1 MKLTCLGKIQL
12 EQMKVL
18 LEQVRTFGGVY
29 SRNNLPTIKDQAHI
43 INLDE
48 FKSIG
53 THWIVLHVNH
63 NNVIY
68 IDSMTLNIF
77 QKKLENSWKTKIL

>member
-12 EQMKVL
+12 EQMKAL

-29 SRNNLPTIKDQAHI
+29 SRNNLPKIKDQAYI

-48 FKSIG
+48 FKSTGI
-53 THWIVLHVNH
+53 HWIVLHVNH
-63 NNVIY
+63 NNVLY
-68 IDSMTLNIF
+68 IDSLTLNIF
-77 QKKLENSWKTKIL
+77 QKKLENS

>member
-1 MKLTCLGKIQL
+1 MKA
-12 EQMKVL
+12 L

-29 SRNNLPTIKDQAHI
+29 SRNNLPKIKDQAYI

-53 THWIVLHVNH
+53 THWIDLHVNH
-63 NNVIY
+63 NNVTY
-68 IDSMTLNIF
+68 IDSLTLNIF
-77 QKKLENSWKTKIL
+77 QKKLENSWKTKILWQIFIEYKHTIR

>member
-12 EQMKVL
+12 EQMKAL

-29 SRNNLPTIKDQAHI
+29 SRNNLPKIKDQAYI

-53 THWIVLHVNH
+53 THWIDLHVNH

-68 IDSMTLNIF
+68 IDSLTLNIF
-77 QKKLENSWKTKIL
+77 QKKLENS

>member
-12 EQMKVL
+12 EQMKAL

-29 SRNNLPTIKDQAHI
+29 SRNLPKIKDQAYI

-63 NNVIY
+63 NGFIY
-68 IDSMTLNIF
+68 IDSLTLNIF
-77 QKKLENSWKTKIL
+77 QKKLENS

>member
-12 EQMKVL
+12 EQMKAL

-29 SRNNLPTIKDQAHI
+29 SRNNLPKIKDQAYI

-48 FKSIG
+48 FKSTG

-63 NNVIY
+63 NNVLY
-68 IDSMTLNIF
+68 IDSLTLNIF
-77 QKKLENSWKTKIL
+77 QKKLENS

>member
-1 MKLTCLGKIQL
+1 MKA
-12 EQMKVL
+12 L

-29 SRNNLPTIKDQAHI
+29 SRNNLPKIKDQAYI

-48 FKSIG
+48 FKSTG

-63 NNVIY
+63 NNVLY
-68 IDSMTLNIF
+68 IDSLTLNIF
-77 QKKLENSWKTKIL
+77 QKKLENSWKTKILWQIFIEYKHTIR